1 MRIASWVILILNC
14 QLVLVHLLVPMV
26 IQTLIIKMNRLESV
40 GNKMSSLPREK
51 IKRILKMKECPILDS
66 LIIMSLRLVTLR
78 QGPAPIS
85 PMEGEHLYL

>member
-1 MRIASWVILILNC
+1 MIIASWMILMLNC

-66 LIIMSLRLVTLR
+66 LIMMGLRIVTLR
-78 QGPAPIS
+78 QGLDHVRS
-85 PMEGEHLYL
+85 MEGEHLHL